1 MRQKFSQ
8 ISVVICLCS
17 LLAACSSGP
26 ETPEFCSLGKT
37 TSPKKA
43 TSRPY
48 QIKGIWYYPQPHY
61 EYEEE
66 GMASYYGG
74 GDIFHGRP
82 TATGERFDMNEVTA
96 AHKTLPLPCVVK
108 VVNLENGRE
117 IDVKV
122 NDRGPFVEGRIIDL
136 SRRTAQLLGFEKKGT
151 AKVRVYT
158 LVPESLALNGID
170 PSSVMLVKALPP
182 PQSLVTESPPPPAA
196 VVMTTSLPEA
206 LFEDQEETP
215 LLAAVEPPPPPKK
228 AKVSASTGIFVDVE
242 SYANQAEASALSH
255 SLTQNM
261 TSPVQSVTNKGPQP
275 YAVRVGPFPS
285 LSQANLA
292 LDQLADAGHL
302 KSRIVIR

>member
-1 MRQKFSQ
+1 
-8 ISVVICLCS
+8 
-17 LLAACSSGP
+17 
-26 ETPEFCSLGKT
+26 
-37 TSPKKA
+37 
-43 TSRPY
+43 
-48 QIKGIWYYPQPHY
+48 
-61 EYEEE
+61 
-66 GMASYYGG
+66 
-74 GDIFHGRP
+74 
-82 TATGERFDMNEVTA
+82 
-96 AHKTLPLPCVVK
+96 
-108 VVNLENGRE
+108 
-117 IDVKV
+117 
-122 NDRGPFVEGRIIDL
+122 
-136 SRRTAQLLGFEKKGT
+136 
-151 AKVRVYT
+151 
-158 LVPESLALNGID
+158 
-170 PSSVMLVKALPP
+170 
-182 PQSLVTESPPPPAA
+182 
-196 VVMTTSLPEA
+196 MTTSLPEA